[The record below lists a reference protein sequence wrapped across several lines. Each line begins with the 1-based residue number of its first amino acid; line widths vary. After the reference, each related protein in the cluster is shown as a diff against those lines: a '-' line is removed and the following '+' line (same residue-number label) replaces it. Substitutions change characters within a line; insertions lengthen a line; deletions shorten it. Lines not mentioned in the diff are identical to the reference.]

1 MKKPRL
7 KNNRHRF
14 GALSLFLL
22 LVCCMLA
29 ACTAQEEHVT
39 ELTLIHG
46 WGSTEADHI
55 AMRAIYMDY
64 ETANPGVRI
73 NLISMPSS
81 EDVVSKVQDM
91 LTVGEIPDIIFT
103 GGVGQ
108 ETLYRFMIDNGYAVN
123 LTPYLDADTSFDACI
138 ADVTKARWT
147 EADGALYTVS
157 DVLLLSGGYWYNRD
171 LFEQANIKEVPATW
185 DDFTDVLQALSEQA
199 GRRRDT
205 DCSVILDEEHILYL
219 ADAVLADQ
227 TDEDLYRLLH
237 SDIDFRQ
244 PPFTE
249 VLSRLKEI
257 SRYAQTREQFT
268 YRDTLEA
275 FNLGKT
281 AIYINGAWANTMIR
295 DDLDVR
301 YAAFPSED
309 GTGTSC
315 ISSNLGYVLGNT
327 RDASRIDASV
337 AFLKYMLSDDVQ
349 KRIVEETGQIASSP
363 RIDRSVIS
371 GNERLSQ
378 AVDCVQS
385 AGTVIDT
392 PENLWKKELQT
403 RFTAHV
409 NTMLSSP
416 DESTPSE

>member
-1 MKKPRL
+1 
-7 KNNRHRF
+7 
-14 GALSLFLL
+14 
-22 LVCCMLA
+22 
-29 ACTAQEEHVT
+29 
-39 ELTLIHG
+39 
-46 WGSTEADHI
+46 
-55 AMRAIYMDY
+55 
-64 ETANPGVRI
+64 
-73 NLISMPSS
+73 
-81 EDVVSKVQDM
+81 
-91 LTVGEIPDIIFT
+91 
-103 GGVGQ
+103 
-108 ETLYRFMIDNGYAVN
+108 LYRFMIENGYAVN
-123 LTPYLDADTSFDACI
+123 LTPYLDADASFDACI
-138 ADVTKARWT
+138 ADVTKARWEET
-147 EADGALYTVS
+147 DGALYTVS

-237 SDIDFRQ
+237 NDIDFRH

-327 RDASRIDASV
+327 RDVSRIDASV

-416 DESTPSE
+416 DETTPSE